1 MKRILVFLIIL
12 ALTSTLSQA
21 QFKLKDLNINKKFN
35 WGIRAGG
42 NGAFLNILDYKIGGV
57 TETKPQANSQLGFVG
72 SIFSRYN
79 FKRNFIQLEVSY
91 MTSRTSIQL
100 DPSDFFPEMEIPQKQ
115 LLQIREH
122 SQSISI
128 PSLYGLNIVKS
139 SPYLLNFF
147 IGPKVKY
154 IFSNHCKNTQSPR
167 FGLEYMND
175 DRNYAIYGVAGVST
189 TIGRL
194 YIDFRYEIC
203 CTSFKNN
210 TYTLTP
216 SDISYTPVT
225 ATLERSTNELNIS
238 VGFFW

>member
-122 SQSISI
+122 SQSINI
-128 PSLYGLNIVKS
+128 PLLYGFEYSKVVSLSVK
-139 SPYLLNFF
+139 FF
-147 IGPKVKY
+147 LSARK
-154 IFSNHCKNTQSPR
+154 
-167 FGLEYMND
+167 
-175 DRNYAIYGVAGVST
+175 
-189 TIGRL
+189 
-194 YIDFRYEIC
+194 
-203 CTSFKNN
+203 
-210 TYTLTP
+210 
-216 SDISYTPVT
+216 
-225 ATLERSTNELNIS
+225 
-238 VGFFW
+238 